1 MKLSIDWLK
10 EYIEINET
18 PEDLAHILTM
28 GGLEVEGVLEHEKVP
43 GGLKG
48 LVIGEVM
55 ECGKH
60 PNADTLSVTKV
71 DIGDGEA
78 TPIVCGAPNVAAG
91 QKVVV
96 ATVGAMLYPSGG
108 DPFKIKKS
116 KIRGEVSMGMI
127 CAEDE
132 IGMGTDHDGI
142 MVLAT
147 DLPNGT
153 PAAEHFKLQA
163 DHVLEI
169 GLTTNRA
176 DAASHFGAARDI
188 KALFRT
194 PIHFPDLS
202 TFKVENTNLPI
213 EVIVENTA
221 ACPRYSGVTISG
233 VTVKASPDWLTQRLA
248 SIGLASINNIVDVT
262 NYVLHGLGQPLH
274 AFDAAK
280 VTGNKIIVKTL
291 AEGTKFTTLD
301 EVERSLFEE
310 DLMICNAEESMCI
323 AGVFGGLHSG
333 VSDTTTSIFLES
345 AYFSPAYVRRSSM
358 KHGLKTDAA
367 FRFERGTDPNITV
380 AALKYA
386 AILIKEVAGGAIS
399 SEIVDIYP
407 EAVPNF
413 EVSIAYQ
420 HVDRLIGKEI
430 PRDRIKEILTDLEME
445 IIEDRIDGLTLSV
458 PPYRVDVQREADIIE
473 DILRIYGFN
482 EIEVSEH
489 LDADFLANFP
499 AKDKDNLRDEI
510 TQALAANGA
519 FEIITNSLT
528 KPEYATWLEGVEEQ
542 DSIEM
547 LNKLS
552 VDLAVLRQS
561 MVFSGLEVVA
571 HNVNR
576 RQKDVKLFEYG
587 KIYKKQQQ
595 SKLELVKDKVSE
607 LLGKENEVAI
617 SEKFSEQE
625 QLVLFVTGNQHQE
638 SWLAPN
644 QKVNFHSL
652 SSLVQVI
659 FGIVGLEKYDTTDAD
674 HGALQYGAQYTINKK
689 VIAQLGL
696 VKPSL
701 AKKIGLKQDVFYAEL
716 DWAYIAKKGK
726 KKVVFQEI
734 PKFPEVRRDLS
745 IVLDKSVS
753 FEQVKSVA
761 LKAERKLLH
770 SLNVFSVYEGENL
783 GEGKKSYAISFMLQD
798 KDKTLTDK
806 VIDKSMNRLIQS
818 FEQQLS
824 AIIRK

>member
-28 GGLEVEGVLEHEKVP
+28 GGLEVEGILEHEKVP

-48 LVIGEVM
+48 LVIGEVL
-55 ECGKH
+55 ECSKH
-60 PNADTLSVTKV
+60 PNADSLNITKV
-71 DIGDGEA
+71 DIGTDEA
-78 TPIVCGAPNVAAG
+78 KPIVCGAPNVAAG

-132 IGMGTDHDGI
+132 IGMGIDHDGI
-142 MVLAT
+142 MVLDT

-153 PAAEHFKLQA
+153 PAAEHFNLKA

-169 GLTTNRA
+169 GLTPNRA

-188 KALFRT
+188 KALFRN
-194 PIHFPDLS
+194 PINFPNISGFSVD
-202 TFKVENTNLPI
+202 NTNLPI
-213 EVIVENTA
+213 EVVVENTE
-221 ACPRYSGVTISG
+221 ACPRYSGLTISG
-233 VTVKASPDWLTQRLA
+233 VTVKESPEWLKQRLA
-248 SIGLASINNIVDVT
+248 SIGLAPINNIVDAT

-274 AFDAAK
+274 AFDAAQ

-291 AEGTKFTTLD
+291 VEGTKFTSLD
-301 EVERSLFEE
+301 EVERSLLAE
-310 DLMICNAEESMCI
+310 DLMICNAEEGMCI

-333 VSDTTTSIFLES
+333 VSDSTTSIFLES

-380 AALKYA
+380 DALKYA
-386 AILIKEVAGGAIS
+386 ALLIKEIAGGQIS
-399 SEIVDIYP
+399 SEVVDIYP
-407 EAVPNF
+407 ETVPNF
-413 EVSIAYQ
+413 EVSIQYKN
-420 HVDRLIGKEI
+420 VDRLIGKEI

-445 IIEDRIDGLTLSV
+445 ITEDREDGLTLSV

-482 EIEVSEH
+482 EIEVSEN

-519 FEIITNSLT
+519 FEMITNSLT
-528 KPEYATWLEGVEEQ
+528 KPEYAEWLEGVEAQ
-542 DSIEM
+542 NSIEM

-576 RQKDVKLFEYG
+576 RQKDVKVFEYG
-587 KIYKKQQQ
+587 KTYKKT
-595 SKLELVKDKVSE
+595 ED
-607 LLGKENEVAI
+607 GFKEH
-617 SEKFSEQE
+617 E
-625 QLVLFVTGNQHQE
+625 QLSLFVSGSQQQE
-638 SWLAPN
+638 SWIAST
-644 QKVNFHSL
+644 QKATFHTL
-652 SSLVQVI
+652 SHLIQVV
-659 FGIVGLEKYDTTDAD
+659 FGIIGLEKYETNDAT
-674 HGALQYGAQYTINKK
+674 HGALQYGVQYIINKK
-689 VIAQLGL
+689 VVAQLGM

-701 AKKIGLKQDVFYAEL
+701 AKKLGLKQEVFYAEL
-716 DWAYIAKKGK
+716 DWEYIAKKGK

-745 IVLDKSVS
+745 IVLDKNIS

-761 LKAERKLLH
+761 LKSERKLLQE
-770 SLNVFSVYEGENL
+770 LNVFSVYEGENL
-783 GEGKKSYAISFMLQD
+783 GEGKKSYAISFTLQD

-806 VIDKSMNRLIQS
+806 VIDKAMNRLIHS
-818 FEQQLS
+818 FEQQLG